1 MKYSS
6 IPSAQMLLTHFKEQ
20 GVKNIIISPGS
31 RNAPLTIS
39 FSEHPYFSCFSVVDE
54 RCAAFFALGM
64 AMQLQEPVAVLC
76 TSGSALLNY
85 YPAVAEAFFSQ
96 IPLIVVSADRPPHKI
111 DIGDGQTIRQEHV
124 FARHIA
130 YEANLLIDVAH
141 ATDKLKKENS
151 SLFKEGTSVQ
161 ELQEDINQRNANEL
175 QEAFQVLYNTSQ
187 PIHINIPFE
196 EPLYDTVE
204 TLYADSTTLKKIR
217 KQPLESVPLE
227 GYQQLWQKAQK
238 KMIIVGV
245 QTPNY
250 IEQEILNSLGDD
262 PSVIVFTETTSNIHH
277 PNFFYSIDAIIA
289 PIEKSKEK
297 EVLFA
302 TLQPEILIT
311 FGGLIVSKKI
321 KAFLRTF
328 KPKHHWHVGELGAND
343 TFFSLSHH
351 FKTNENSFFR
361 ELLQNS
367 SSSKSSYKSFW
378 ANRKQQYKLKRAAY
392 LEQIPFSDMVAFH
405 HILKSI
411 PKAYQLHLANSSTV
425 RYAQLFDL
433 DPSLEVYCNRGT
445 SGIDGSSSTAVGA
458 SVYYKKP
465 SVLITGDVSFF
476 YDSNAFWNAYIPATF
491 RVILINN
498 EGGGIFRILPGAEE
512 SDNFR
517 TYFETHHQLTAEHL
531 CKMYNIKYLHA
542 TDEVSLTDRL
552 ADLYQPSEIPV
563 LLEITTPRLINDK
576 ILRSYFDFIS

>member
-1 MKYSS
+1 M
-6 IPSAQMLLTHFKEQ
+6 
-20 GVKNIIISPGS
+20 
-31 RNAPLTIS
+31 
-39 FSEHPYFSCFSVVDE
+39 
-54 RCAAFFALGM
+54 
-64 AMQLQEPVAVLC
+64 
-76 TSGSALLNY
+76 
-85 YPAVAEAFFSQ
+85 
-96 IPLIVVSADRPPHKI
+96 
-111 DIGDGQTIRQEHV
+111 
-124 FARHIA
+124 
-130 YEANLLIDVAH
+130 
-141 ATDKLKKENS
+141 
-151 SLFKEGTSVQ
+151 
-161 ELQEDINQRNANEL
+161 
-175 QEAFQVLYNTSQ
+175 
-187 PIHINIPFE
+187 
-196 EPLYDTVE
+196 
-204 TLYADSTTLKKIR
+204 
-217 KQPLESVPLE
+217 
-227 GYQQLWQKAQK
+227 
-238 KMIIVGV
+238 
-245 QTPNY
+245 
-250 IEQEILNSLGDD
+250 
-262 PSVIVFTETTSNIHH
+262 
-277 PNFFYSIDAIIA
+277 
-289 PIEKSKEK
+289 
-297 EVLFA
+297 
-302 TLQPEILIT
+302 
-311 FGGLIVSKKI
+311 
-321 KAFLRTF
+321 
-328 KPKHHWHVGELGAND
+328 
-343 TFFSLSHH
+343 
-351 FKTNENSFFR
+351 
-361 ELLQNS
+361 
-367 SSSKSSYKSFW
+367 
-378 ANRKQQYKLKRAAY
+378 
-392 LEQIPFSDMVAFH
+392 EQIPFSDMVAFH